1 VRKFGFFAGVV
12 TGWYSRMTRKG
23 NQMKYGNIKSAVFC
37 LFIGTITISGY
48 GQTSKD
54 YELLSPDK
62 KVKIAITVADR
73 ISYSVMYQ
81 SQTLL
86 ENSPILLTVK
96 EHGVLGQNPKV
107 EKVANRSVNAVLH
120 PVLKVKSADI
130 ADHFN
135 EISLEFTGGYG
146 LDFRAYNDGAAYRW
160 RINFDG
166 TIQVVSEEASFYFA
180 EDHNIYFPTEE
191 SFLTHSERLYEY
203 IPISSIGARK
213 MSCLPALVDID
224 GGPKIAITESDL
236 EDYPGLYLTGTN
248 GKMLTGKFPAVA
260 AKERQT
266 RDRTVEVTERAD
278 YIAETKGQRTFPW
291 RILVIAAEDR
301 ELLENQMVYKLAK
314 PCQIE
319 DPSWIRPGKVAW
331 DWWNANNIYG
341 VDFRAGVN
349 TDTYKYYIDFASKYR
364 IEYIILDEGWS
375 NPADI
380 FAISPDI
387 NIEELLQYARQKNV
401 GIILWVLWKPLDDRL
416 QDALDLFEKWGVKGI
431 KVDFMQRDDQW
442 MVNYYWRVAREAAK
456 RKLLVD
462 YHGAYKPTG
471 LCRTFPNVLTSE
483 GVRGLENVKW
493 SNQPTPEHNVTLPF
507 IRMLAGPM
515 DYTPGAMINAQE
527 KSFKFIFDR
536 PMSMGTRCHQLAMYV
551 IFESPLQMLCDSP
564 SNYLREPECME
575 FLSKVPSVWD
585 RTIAL
590 EAKVGDYVL
599 VARKNGDDWYVGAM
613 TDWTKREIPIDFSFL
628 DEGNYKMEIYQD
640 GINADRYGNDYKK
653 VVSKVSKDDKSI
665 IELAPG
671 GGWVAR
677 IYKD

>member
-1 VRKFGFFAGVV
+1 MNGHYEK
-12 TGWYSRMTRKG
+12 RKG
-23 NQMKYGNIKSAVFC
+23 NQMRCGNIKSAFFC
-37 LFIGTITISGY
+37 ILIVSISMTGFA
-48 GQTSKD
+48 QTSRD

-62 KVKIAITVADR
+62 KIKIVISVAEE
-73 ISYSVMYQ
+73 ISYSLFYR
-81 SQTLL
+81 SKSLL
-86 ENSPILLTVK
+86 EKSPISLMVK
-96 EHGVLGQNPKV
+96 EHGTLGQNPKV
-107 EKVANRSVNAVLH
+107 GKVENRSVDEVLH

-130 ADHFN
+130 RDHFN
-135 EISLEFTGGYG
+135 EISLEFAGGYG
-146 LDFRAYNDGAAYRW
+146 LDFRAYDDGAAYRW
-160 RINFDG
+160 RTNFDG
-166 TIQVVSEEASFYFA
+166 TIQVVLEQASFNFTN
-180 EDHNIYFPTEE
+180 DHNIYFPTEE

-203 IPISSIGARK
+203 IPISSIGAEK
-213 MSCLPALVDID
+213 FSCVPVLVNVK

-236 EDYPGLYLTGTN
+236 EDYPGMYLTGTN
-248 GKMLTGKFPAVA
+248 GKMLLGKFPAVA
-260 AKERQT
+260 AKERQV

-278 YIAETKGQRTFPW
+278 YIAETRGQRTFPW
-291 RILVIAAEDR
+291 RILVIAADDR
-301 ELLENQMVYKLAK
+301 ELIENQMVYKLAK

-319 DPSWIRPGKVAW
+319 DPSWIKPGKVAW
-331 DWWNANNIYG
+331 DWWNANNIFG
-341 VDFRAGVN
+341 VDFRSGVN
-349 TDTYKYYIDFASKYR
+349 TDTYKYYIDFASKYG

-375 NPADI
+375 KPADI
-380 FAISPDI
+380 FAISPNID
-387 NIEELLQYARQKNV
+387 IEELLKHARQKNV
-401 GIILWVLWKPLDDRL
+401 GIILWVVWKSLDDRL
-416 QDALDLFEKWGVKGI
+416 QEALDLFEKWGVKGI

-527 KSFKFIFDR
+527 GNFQSIFER

-551 IFESPLQMLCDSP
+551 VFESPLQMLCDSP
-564 SNYLREPECME
+564 SHYLREPECME

-590 EAKVGDYVL
+590 EAKVSDYVL
-599 VARKNGDDWYVGAM
+599 VARKSGAEWYVGAM
-613 TDWTKREIPIDFSFL
+613 TDWTKREMTVDFSFL
-628 DEGNYKMEIYQD
+628 DEGSYKIEIYQD

-653 VVSKVSKDDKSI
+653 VVRNISKSDKLN

-671 GGWVAR
+671 GGWAAR
-677 IYKD
+677 IHKD